1 MANPFEYLTYVEI
14 DYTAIPSGWTNQEKR
29 DSRKR
34 VNRSVG
40 EQSTQSHMDTGH
52 RKYPATI
59 FDEEG
64 TVTQTADRALFRID
78 ARRYTDEQELI
89 TAIATEIADELG
101 KTIQAVLQ
109 KVSIVIIGGIQA
121 ALDHI
126 AAHKAAWGE
135 Q

>member
-1 MANPFEYLTYVEI
+1 MANPFEHLTYVEI

-40 EQSTQSHMDTGH
+40 EQSTNSHLDTGH

-64 TVTQTADRALFRID
+64 ELTQTADRALFRID
-78 ARRYTDEQELI
+78 ARQYADEQELI
-89 TAIATEIADELG
+89 DTIIAEIADELG
-101 KTIQAVLQ
+101 KTIQAVSQ
-109 KVSIVIIGGIQA
+109 KVSIAIIGGQQE

-126 AAHKAAWGE
+126 AANKAAWGE